1 MLMDDTIEGEV
12 DKKLLYSVKGS
23 VVQGFQ
29 WATREGPLCDEP
41 IRNVKFKML
50 DATIASQPIQ
60 RGGGQII
67 PTARRVVYSA
77 FLLATPRLMEPIY
90 SVQIQVGGVALSFAS

>member
-1 MLMDDTIEGEV
+1 
-12 DKKLLYSVKGS
+12 
-23 VVQGFQ
+23 
-29 WATREGPLCDEP
+29 
-41 IRNVKFKML
+41 ML

-90 SVQIQVGGVALSFAS
+90 SVQIQVDFADTFSIRMQFFTELKCV